1 VGNWS
6 MSRSLSIIY
15 EPFSVICEIATRIGL
30 DDFLRFRIFLEC
42 TTQTLH
48 ANSSRHPSAQ
58 KRRQVTA
65 RKLVTNSLSFS
76 RFG

>member
-30 DDFLRFRIFLEC
+30 DEFFCAFEYFSSVPRRLCMPIAVDI
-42 TTQTLH
+42 TLPKSDDKSQRV
-48 ANSSRHPSAQ
+48 N
-58 KRRQVTA
+58 
-65 RKLVTNSLSFS
+65 L
-76 RFG
+76 